1 LTGHAAQP
9 AGGSPQQ
16 VQAGR
21 SPVLDGAQLEV
32 LRRYGREHDVAAGD
46 VLFADGDMSYD
57 LIVVL
62 AGQARIIEHRGQPGE
77 TVIAAYG
84 PSQFLG
90 EVGLLTG
97 QRAYLSA
104 VASTAGRVLRV
115 PTEQVRVVMA
125 QEPGLSELI
134 LRTFLLR
141 HSILTGRGS
150 GLTLI
155 GSRFDAGTRRLL
167 EVLARNRLASRWLEL
182 EGSPDAEAMLREL
195 DVPVADLPIVVVPG
209 GPLLRNPSSHELL
222 DALGLSGPG
231 DTELPGGCDL
241 LVVGAGPGGLAAAV
255 YGASEGMA
263 TVLAED
269 TALGGQAGTSSRIEN
284 LLGFPAGLSGEE
296 LAARAALQ
304 AEKFGVRIKQA
315 AMAVSLSSEAGL
327 HRVRFDDGDTI
338 TATSVIIATGA
349 RYNRLPLA
357 RLAEFEGVG
366 VYYAATQMEAQAC
379 RAYPVAIVGGGNSA
393 GQAAMFL
400 SRGSAG
406 VHLIIRGETLETS
419 MSRYL
424 IDQIERNPRITVTPR
439 TQVTALLG
447 TDQLEGVELLDTS
460 RQQTSALA
468 VRGLFVFIGAQPATG
483 WLAGQLAEDTH
494 GFLLTGSNIPDAQLE
509 DSGRA
514 PLFLETSRPGIFAV
528 GDVRSGSVKRAA
540 TAIGEGSMA
549 VRLVFERLQATG
561 TAVAD
566 PPRAGGDGAIPT
578 GTSRASDS
586 HHLATTSS
594 RAKEQ
599 QP

>member
-1 LTGHAAQP
+1 MR
-9 AGGSPQQ
+9 AG
-16 VQAGR
+16 
-21 SPVLDGAQLEV
+21 E
-32 LRRYGREHDVAAGD
+32 
-46 VLFADGDMSYD
+46 VLFADGDLTYD
-57 LIVVL
+57 LFVVL
-62 AGQARIIEHRGQPGE
+62 AGQVRLIERRGQPGE
-77 TVIAAYG
+77 TLITAYG
-84 PSQFLG
+84 RSQFLG
-90 EVGLLTG
+90 EIGLLTG

-104 VASTAGRVLRV
+104 VAGTAGRVLRV
-115 PTEQVRVVMA
+115 PVEQVRVVMA

-155 GSRFDAGTRRLL
+155 GSRFDPGTRRLL
-167 EVLARNRLASRWLEL
+167 EVLARNRLTSKWLEL
-182 EGSPDAEAMLREL
+182 EGSPNAEAMLLEL

-209 GPLLRNPSSHELL
+209 GALLRNPSSRELL
-222 DALGLSGPG
+222 DALGLSGADDDG
-231 DTELPGGCDL
+231 LPVVRDL

-296 LAARAALQ
+296 LATRAALQ
-304 AEKFGVRIKQA
+304 AQKFGVGIKQA
-315 AMAVSLSSEAGL
+315 AMAVSLSSQAGL
-327 HRVRFDDGDTI
+327 HRVGFDDGDAV
-338 TATSVIIATGA
+338 TAKSVIIATGA
-349 RYNRLPLA
+349 RYNRLPLD

-379 RAYPVAIVGGGNSA
+379 RADPVAIVGGGNSA

-400 SRGSAG
+400 SQTSAE
-406 VHLIIRGETLETS
+406 VHLIIRGDTLATS

-424 IDQIERNPRITVTPR
+424 IDQIERHPRITVQPR
-439 TQVTALLG
+439 TQVSALLG
-447 TDQLEGVELLDTS
+447 TNELEGVRLLDPD
-460 RQQTSALA
+460 RRQTSVLA

-483 WLAGQLAEDTH
+483 WLAGQLAEDAH
-494 GFLLTGSNIPDAQLE
+494 GFLLTGSNIPQARLE
-509 DSGRA
+509 DKDQA
-514 PLFLETSRPGIFAV
+514 PLFLETSRPGVFAV

-561 TAVAD
+561 SAVTD
-566 PPRAGGDGAIPT
+566 PLRGGPDSRNAAVPT
-578 GTSRASDS
+578 
-586 HHLATTSS
+586 
-594 RAKEQ
+594 AKE
-599 QP
+599 PPS